1 MSVYRASSQI
11 SSRQPAITADGAK
24 DLVAVQSVFTLSG
37 ALGLNNVIEMMV
49 LPAGHKLVDAIL
61 ESTDLD
67 TGGSPAITLSVG
79 TMAGTPYD
87 PTFASRGVT
96 ANVIAA
102 STIGQA
108 GGVARAAVAGF
119 STIAGQD
126 TDRSIG
132 VLVAAGP
139 ATGAATGTISLTI
152 MYRPIVHGQ

>member
-1 MSVYRASSQI
+1 MAVYRASNVIVAQT
-11 SSRQPAITADGAK
+11 PPLTAGGAK
-24 DLVAVQSVFTLSG
+24 DLLAAQATFTLSG
-37 ALGLNNVIEMMV
+37 ALALNNVIEMIV
-49 LPAGHKLVDAIL
+49 LPAGHKLVDVIL

-87 PTFASRGVT
+87 ATFASRTVT
-96 ANVIAA
+96 PNVIAA
-102 STIGQA
+102 STIGQT

-119 STIAGQD
+119 TNIAPQD

-139 ATGAATGTISLTI
+139 ATGAVAGSITLTAI
-152 MYRPIVHGQ
+152 YRPQVNGN